1 MKKALL
7 AAAALVALPVAAQA
21 QAPSPGVY
29 IGAEGGLNWLL
40 NFTASTGLAAVPTV
54 SVTPQTGWA
63 VGGVIGY
70 DFVGPR
76 VELEGVYRNNQLNI
90 GVPNTA
96 INNQV
101 GQLGIMANLLY
112 DFMPGSVITP
122 YIGAGAGVGFVDSNA
137 SLGSTVFA
145 YQGIIGLGW
154 NVDTN
159 FRVNIDGR
167 YYGTSNPSVNGTTWT
182 NNNFSVMLG
191 LQLKFGAAAPPP
203 PPPPPPMVSP
213 PSFMVFFD
221 WDRSNLSQQALTTI
235 QQAANAFKS
244 KGNAR
249 ITATG
254 HTDTSGPES
263 YNMALSLRRAN
274 AVKDALVRDGV
285 PAQAITVVGMGEK
298 GLLVQTGDNVREP
311 QNRRVEIVIQ

>member
-1 MKKALL
+1 
-7 AAAALVALPVAAQA
+7 
-21 QAPSPGVY
+21 
-29 IGAEGGLNWLL
+29 
-40 NFTASTGLAAVPTV
+40 
-54 SVTPQTGWA
+54 
-63 VGGVIGY
+63 
-70 DFVGPR
+70 
-76 VELEGVYRNNQLNI
+76 
-90 GVPNTA
+90 
-96 INNQV
+96 
-101 GQLGIMANLLY
+101 
-112 DFMPGSVITP
+112 
-122 YIGAGAGVGFVDSNA
+122 
-137 SLGSTVFA
+137 
-145 YQGIIGLGW
+145 
-154 NVDTN
+154 TN

-167 YYGTSNPSVNGTTWT
+167 YYGTSNPSVNGQTWT

-203 PPPPPPMVSP
+203 PMVSP

-221 WDRSNLSQQALTTI
+221 WDRSNQSQQALTTI
-235 QQAANAFKS
+235 QQAANAFKA